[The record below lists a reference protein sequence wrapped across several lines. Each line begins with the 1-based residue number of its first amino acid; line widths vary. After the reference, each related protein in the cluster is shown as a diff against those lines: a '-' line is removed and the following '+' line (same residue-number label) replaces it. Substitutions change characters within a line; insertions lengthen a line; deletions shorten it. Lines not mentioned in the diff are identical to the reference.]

1 MRRRWIS
8 LMTALVMMVSMVL
21 TSLPAVAQETTPDD
35 FDQIRT
41 KWQHMAMGGDYDEN
55 DPRMQVLLQSIND
68 VAQDLLDRINPNPTP
83 DWGDNDYLWTEYMLG
98 KRKSAYDDSN
108 NVQFSY
114 RNLRNMAIA
123 YQTKGCDLYKNEE
136 LKNEIFR
143 GLDYLYEHHYYPAMY
158 GEGEH
163 SGRYGNWFTWQ
174 VGGPIYLCEATLL
187 MYDEMDL
194 ETVQKYATI
203 ARDGANTYGGGS
215 GAITNPNEGANGL
228 WHNRVLML
236 TSIMLKDAD
245 MMQDISDAV
254 PYYIQYVKSG
264 DGYYPDG
271 TFAFHGNFVYN
282 GGYGKEAFSDI
293 SHFFLLLSDSPWE
306 IPLDKAE
313 AFYQIVRDSYAPLMY
328 KGIFMDMA
336 RGRELTRTDTTD
348 AYAGITMSLSF
359 LMTSKFAPDDVAQEF
374 EGMIKNWMDNDF
386 ALETMQH
393 GAGVAWYM
401 FPVYNL
407 AETLRILDDNSI
419 QKVEL
424 DKPSRQWGRG
434 ARTIHHSDDYT
445 AALSMTSKTIR
456 SYEQGDSNT
465 RGWYTGWGQL
475 YLYTNDVG
483 QYSGLS
489 KPTIDWERLPG
500 VTSVATMHPST
511 QYNGAAFVGG
521 ATLKGLYSATGMQVQ
536 TQSPTS
542 LEGKKSY
549 FFFDDE
555 VVAIGSNLTS
565 SNSNTVETTFENRR
579 IEGDNALIIN
589 GQKMPN
595 ELGWEETLED
605 VNWAFMEG
613 NVEGS
618 DIGIYFPGGT
628 TLNAKREARTGKWS
642 SLGSYNPDETEYS
655 ANWLTLWKDHGVKP
669 ENGTYEYVVLPGK
682 TQQEVES
689 YANNSDVEILR
700 NDSDV
705 HAVYKKSLNIVAA
718 NMWNAG
724 SLDAMGTS
732 NFITVDKPATVM
744 VQESNQGLDISVT
757 DSTQQADTVTVEINR
772 AAYGAS
778 SKDERVTVVQTS
790 PSIILEID
798 TKDAI
803 GTPIEAS
810 ISYTPVGVPD
820 ASEILSTELVDD
832 TLNLTFKAAD
842 RAEGYILQYGTES
855 GVYTDS
861 ITVTSPKASIQ
872 GLEPDTTY
880 YFVVKAFNESG
891 ESALSEEKSYTM
903 GNTRRLVD
911 NFDDMSKM
919 ASYSDGWALDQTN
932 ADTYFNGD
940 TSRLKRNDADK
951 TNRAEEIVYYT
962 PEPKNFEVVVYD
974 YGRAEGNNTIFEAFG
989 SADGKTWTPIDM
1001 NREGDLKKDTWRKTV
1016 YTNASQLDSSYN
1028 YIKFVVS
1035 NNDKIWAPQLS
1046 TLTIDYAYTNDRVA
1060 MDTMQDDSKAF
1071 ETTGN
1076 FTYMTTDGAD
1086 FDGDT
1091 SVAASADTVGTKVYS
1106 FTNIQ
1111 NASLTYYATGTSG
1124 AIMPY
1129 AEASVNGVDYVPVST
1144 SFEKDNTS
1152 TSTKY
1157 GKYIA
1162 EFSDLPEG
1170 AKYLRVSIDR
1180 NGFEGMEEVYW
1191 ADLNLSYQHEIQP
1204 IEQVKF
1210 ENDQQEAVI
1219 GYSDTP
1225 SVKVAPMN
1233 GSGELV
1239 YSSDTEA
1246 VLYFEG
1252 STMVPVQQGNANITV
1267 NVLGTEVSD
1276 TIPARVS
1283 RNMAM
1288 NKSVTSSA
1296 VNGMYPA
1303 TNAVDGD
1310 VLSRW
1315 QSADEQDAWLQID
1328 LGSEKSINAFDITW
1342 QQYGKQ
1348 YKILVSKNGQDWDEA
1363 FVQTS
1368 GKGGHEWIAL
1378 KEPVTTRY
1386 IKMQGIETD
1395 SCYSIFEFRALS
1407 FTDSEDPAPVS
1418 TNVALGKEASSSS
1431 IDKNDSKLGP
1441 KYAVDGDES
1450 SRFSTGRTDDEW
1462 FMVNLGSSYT
1472 LTDVNILWETAYGKE
1487 YKIQIS
1493 SDGKDWKDLIHEKNG
1508 AQGWKR
1514 YSFEPVN
1521 AQYVRMQGITRS
1533 GKYGYSFYEFQVMGY
1548 GNTDPV
1554 EINSIAFEKDQINV
1568 LRGGKVKLG
1577 IVADPANATASSF
1590 QWESLNKDIAMVD
1603 QSGNV
1608 TALVPGEAII
1618 QVSSTLN
1625 PEVKATCKV
1634 VVEDYSG
1641 IPTPVESVIMSGKV
1655 NYMDVDEQ
1663 ITLTATVAPENAMTK
1678 NVKWTSSD
1686 ESILTVDYNGNVTAL
1701 KPGIATIRVTS
1712 AADASIYDE
1721 CTIEVREPE
1730 IPDTITAEAD
1740 KDTYDAGETITL
1752 TIKTPLDVRRVALQ
1766 NERGN
1771 YITMQDVH
1779 SKQEDGQ
1786 KVWTVKTSLDSYGL
1800 GRTLTVM
1807 VDQGEGL
1814 VEGTTVTVDI
1824 VKPAAP
1830 AAEIYSVEMQSEN
1843 ANINEP
1849 FTVKVKTNLN
1859 ATKLAVKNESG
1870 RNISFDVLSCED
1882 EGDVRTYTLS
1892 MSVGTAGD
1900 REFTFLAANEDGVW
1914 TEPGVTAS
1922 IQIVAKA
1929 IIYSAEMQSESAN
1942 VNEPFTVQVKTNTNA
1957 TKLAVK
1963 NETGRDVSF
1972 DVLGYKDEGD
1982 VRTYTISMSVGTAGV
1997 RVFSFLAANE
2007 QGEWSEMTVEA
2018 SINITVKPVV
2028 YSADIQTESAKVNEP
2043 FEVKLTTSLGVTQ
2056 LAVKNELGRDISFDV
2071 LGYEDK
2077 GDMRTYT
2084 ISMSVG
2090 TAGVRVFSFLAG
2102 NDNDQWSPASVEC
2115 SVLITK

>member
-1 MRRRWIS
+1 
-8 LMTALVMMVSMVL
+8 MTALVMMVSMVL

-1730 IPDTITAEAD
+1730 IPDTITAETD

>member
-1 MRRRWIS
+1 
-8 LMTALVMMVSMVL
+8 MTALVMMVSMVL

>member
-1 MRRRWIS
+1 MKRRWIS
-8 LMTALVMMVSMVL
+8 MMTALVMMVSMVL

-68 VAQDLLDRINPNPTP
+68 VAQDLLDRINPDPTP

-143 GLDYLYEHHYYPAMY
+143 GLEYLYEYHYYPAMY
-158 GEGEH
+158 GTGDH

-174 VGGPIYLCEATLL
+174 VGGPIYLSEATLL

-203 ARDGANTYGGGS
+203 ARDGANTYSGGS

-236 TSIMLKDAD
+236 TAIMLKDGD
-245 MMQDISDAV
+245 MMQDVSDAV

-386 ALETMQH
+386 AIETMQH

-407 AETLRILDDNSI
+407 AETLRILDDDSI
-419 QKVEL
+419 EKVEL
-424 DKPSRQWGRG
+424 DQPSRQWGRG
-434 ARTIHHSDDYT
+434 ARTIHHSDDYS

-465 RGWYTGWGQL
+465 KGWYTGWGQL
-475 YLYTNDVG
+475 YIYTNDVG

-521 ATLKGLYSATGMQVQ
+521 ATLNGLYSATGMQVQ

-542 LEGKKSY
+542 LEAKKSY

-555 VVAIGSNLTS
+555 VVAIGSDITS
-565 SNSNTVETTFENRR
+565 SNANTIETTFENRR
-579 IEGDNALIIN
+579 IEGDNALVID
-589 GQKMPN
+589 GEKMPN
-595 ELGWEETLED
+595 ELGWQETLED

-618 DIGIYFPGGT
+618 DIGIYFPEGT
-628 TLNAKREARTGKWS
+628 TLNAKRETRTGKWS

-655 ANWLTLWKDHGVKP
+655 ANWLTLWQDHGSKP
-669 ENGTYEYVVLPGK
+669 ENGSYEYVLLPGM
-682 TQQEVES
+682 TQQQVES

-705 HAVYKKSLNIVAA
+705 HAVYKKSLNILAA
-718 NMWNAG
+718 NMWNGG

-732 NFITVDKPATVM
+732 NFLTVDKPATVM
-744 VQESNQGLDISVT
+744 VQETNKGLDISLT
-757 DSTQQADTVTVEINR
+757 DSTQQADTVTLEINR
-772 AAYGAS
+772 AAYGVS
-778 SKDERVTVVQTS
+778 SKDERVKVIQTS

-810 ISYTPVGVPD
+810 ISYTPVD
-820 ASEILSTELVDD
+820 APEATEILSTELVDD
-832 TLNLTFKAAD
+832 TLNLTFKNAD

-855 GVYTDS
+855 GVYTES

-880 YFVVKAFNESG
+880 YFVVKAFNDSG

-962 PEPKNFEVVVYD
+962 PDPENFEIVVYD
-974 YGRAEGNNTIFEAFG
+974 YGREEGKNTIFEAFG

-1001 NREGDLKKDTWRKTV
+1001 NREGEVKKDTWRKTV
-1016 YTNASQLDSSYN
+1016 YTNAAELDSSYN

-1046 TLTIDYAYTNDRVA
+1046 TLTIDYAYTNDRMV
-1060 MDTMQDDSKAF
+1060 MDTMLDDSKAF

-1076 FTYMTTDGAD
+1076 FAYMTTDGTD

-1091 SVAASADTVGTKVYS
+1091 DVAYSTDTVGTRLYS
-1106 FTNIQ
+1106 FTNIES
-1111 NASLTYYATGTSG
+1111 ASLTYYATGTSG
-1124 AIMPY
+1124 AIQPY
-1129 AEASVNGVDYVPVST
+1129 AEASVDGKTYVPVST
-1144 SFEKDNTS
+1144 SFEKDASS
-1152 TSTKY
+1152 TSEKY
-1157 GKYIA
+1157 GKYIS
-1162 EFSDLPEG
+1162 EFTDLPEG
-1170 AKYLRVSIDR
+1170 AKYLRVTIDR
-1180 NGFEGMEEVYW
+1180 NGWEGEEDVYW
-1191 ADLNLSYQHEIQP
+1191 TDLSLSYKHEIQP

-1210 ENDQQEAVI
+1210 ANGQQEAVI

-1246 VLYFEG
+1246 VLTFEG
-1252 STMVPVQQGNANITV
+1252 DTMVPVQQGNANITV

-1283 RNMAM
+1283 RNLAM

-1303 TNAVDGD
+1303 TNAVDGNM
-1310 VLSRW
+1310 LSRW

-1328 LGSEKSINAFDITW
+1328 LGSEKSIDAFDITW

-1348 YKILVSKNGQDWDEA
+1348 YKIQVSDNGQDWEDA

-1378 KEPVTTRY
+1378 DQPVTTRY

-1407 FTDSEDPAPVS
+1407 FTDSEDPDPIS
-1418 TNVALGKEASSSS
+1418 TNVALGKEASASSLDSSS
-1431 IDKNDSKLGP
+1431 LVASN
-1441 KYAVDGDES
+1441 AVDGDETT
-1450 SRFSTGRTDDEW
+1450 RFSTARTDDEW
-1462 FMVNLGSSYT
+1462 FVVNLGSVYT
-1472 LTDVNILWETAYGKE
+1472 LTDINILWESAYGKE
-1487 YKIQIS
+1487 YKLQVSDDNS
-1493 SDGKDWKDLIHEKNG
+1493 SWKDVVHETNG
-1508 AQGWKR
+1508 AQGWKKH
-1514 YSFEPVN
+1514 SFEPVSG
-1521 AQYVRMQGITRS
+1521 QYVRMLGIQRGS
-1533 GKYGYSFYEFQVMGY
+1533 KYGYSFYEFQVMGY

-1554 EINSIAFEKDQINV
+1554 EINSIAFEKDQYNV
-1568 LRGGKVKLG
+1568 LCGNKVSLG
-1577 IVADPANATASSF
+1577 LITDPANATASSF
-1590 QWESLNKDIAMVD
+1590 QWESLNKDIAIVD

-1608 TALVPGEAII
+1608 TALVPGEATI
-1618 QVSSTLN
+1618 QVSSVLN
-1625 PEVKATCKV
+1625 PEVKATCKI

-1641 IPTPVESVIMSGKV
+1641 MPTPVESVTMSGKV

-1663 ITLTATVAPENAMTK
+1663 ITLSATVAPDDAMTK

-1686 ESILTVDYNGNVTAL
+1686 ESILTVDNNGNVTAL

-1712 AADASIYDE
+1712 AADANIYDE

-1730 IPDTITAEAD
+1730 VPDTITAETD
-1740 KDTYDAGETITL
+1740 KDTYDVNETITM
-1752 TIKTPLDVRRVALQ
+1752 TIKTPLDVNRVALR

-1771 YITMQDVH
+1771 YITLLDVH

-1786 KVWTVKTSLDSYGL
+1786 KVWTVKTAVGSYGI
-1800 GRTLTVM
+1800 GRVLSVM
-1807 VDQGEGL
+1807 VDRGEGL
-1814 VEGTTVTVDI
+1814 VEGTTITVDI

-1830 AAEIYSVEMQSEN
+1830 AAEVYSAEMQSEV
-1843 ANINEP
+1843 ANVNES

-1859 ATKLAVKNESG
+1859 ATKLAVKNENG
-1870 RNISFDVLSCED
+1870 RNISFNVLDCVD
-1882 EGDVRTYTLS
+1882 EGDVRTYTIS
-1892 MSVGTAGD
+1892 MSVGTAGM

-1914 TEPGVTAS
+1914 TETGATAS
-1922 IQIVAKA
+1922 IKIVSNA

-1942 VNEPFTVQVKTNTNA
+1942 VNEPFTVKVKTSLDA

-1963 NETGRDVSF
+1963 NENGRNVSF
-1972 DVLGYKDEGD
+1972 DVLDCVDEGNVRTYTISMSVGTTGMRVFSFLAANETGKWSAMTVEASINITVKPIVYSADIQVETAKVNEPFEVKVTTNVGATKLAVKNENGRNIGFDVLGYEDEGD
-1982 VRTYTISMSVGTAGV
+1982 KRTYTISMSVGTAGM

-2007 QGEWSEMTVEA
+2007 QGQWSEM
-2018 SINITVKPVV
+2018 
-2028 YSADIQTESAKVNEP
+2028 SA
-2043 FEVKLTTSLGVTQ
+2043 
-2056 LAVKNELGRDISFDV
+2056 
-2071 LGYEDK
+2071 
-2077 GDMRTYT
+2077 
-2084 ISMSVG
+2084 
-2090 TAGVRVFSFLAG
+2090 
-2102 NDNDQWSPASVEC
+2102 EC
-2115 SVLITK
+2115 SVVITK

>member
-1 MRRRWIS
+1 
-8 LMTALVMMVSMVL
+8 
-21 TSLPAVAQETTPDD
+21 
-35 FDQIRT
+35 
-41 KWQHMAMGGDYDEN
+41 
-55 DPRMQVLLQSIND
+55 
-68 VAQDLLDRINPNPTP
+68 
-83 DWGDNDYLWTEYMLG
+83 
-98 KRKSAYDDSN
+98 
-108 NVQFSY
+108 
-114 RNLRNMAIA
+114 
-123 YQTKGCDLYKNEE
+123 
-136 LKNEIFR
+136 
-143 GLDYLYEHHYYPAMY
+143 
-158 GEGEH
+158 
-163 SGRYGNWFTWQ
+163 
-174 VGGPIYLCEATLL
+174 
-187 MYDEMDL
+187 
-194 ETVQKYATI
+194 
-203 ARDGANTYGGGS
+203 
-215 GAITNPNEGANGL
+215 
-228 WHNRVLML
+228 
-236 TSIMLKDAD
+236 
-245 MMQDISDAV
+245 
-254 PYYIQYVKSG
+254 
-264 DGYYPDG
+264 
-271 TFAFHGNFVYN
+271 
-282 GGYGKEAFSDI
+282 
-293 SHFFLLLSDSPWE
+293 
-306 IPLDKAE
+306 
-313 AFYQIVRDSYAPLMY
+313 
-328 KGIFMDMA
+328 
-336 RGRELTRTDTTD
+336 
-348 AYAGITMSLSF
+348 
-359 LMTSKFAPDDVAQEF
+359 
-374 EGMIKNWMDNDF
+374 
-386 ALETMQH
+386 
-393 GAGVAWYM
+393 
-401 FPVYNL
+401 
-407 AETLRILDDNSI
+407 
-419 QKVEL
+419 
-424 DKPSRQWGRG
+424 
-434 ARTIHHSDDYT
+434 
-445 AALSMTSKTIR
+445 
-456 SYEQGDSNT
+456 
-465 RGWYTGWGQL
+465 
-475 YLYTNDVG
+475 
-483 QYSGLS
+483 
-489 KPTIDWERLPG
+489 
-500 VTSVATMHPST
+500 
-511 QYNGAAFVGG
+511 
-521 ATLKGLYSATGMQVQ
+521 
-536 TQSPTS
+536 
-542 LEGKKSY
+542 
-549 FFFDDE
+549 
-555 VVAIGSNLTS
+555 
-565 SNSNTVETTFENRR
+565 
-579 IEGDNALIIN
+579 
-589 GQKMPN
+589 
-595 ELGWEETLED
+595 
-605 VNWAFMEG
+605 
-613 NVEGS
+613 
-618 DIGIYFPGGT
+618 
-628 TLNAKREARTGKWS
+628 
-642 SLGSYNPDETEYS
+642 
-655 ANWLTLWKDHGVKP
+655 
-669 ENGTYEYVVLPGK
+669 
-682 TQQEVES
+682 
-689 YANNSDVEILR
+689 
-700 NDSDV
+700 
-705 HAVYKKSLNIVAA
+705 
-718 NMWNAG
+718 
-724 SLDAMGTS
+724 
-732 NFITVDKPATVM
+732 
-744 VQESNQGLDISVT
+744 
-757 DSTQQADTVTVEINR
+757 
-772 AAYGAS
+772 
-778 SKDERVTVVQTS
+778 
-790 PSIILEID
+790 
-798 TKDAI
+798 
-803 GTPIEAS
+803 
-810 ISYTPVGVPD
+810 
-820 ASEILSTELVDD
+820 
-832 TLNLTFKAAD
+832 
-842 RAEGYILQYGTES
+842 
-855 GVYTDS
+855 
-861 ITVTSPKASIQ
+861 
-872 GLEPDTTY
+872 
-880 YFVVKAFNESG
+880 
-891 ESALSEEKSYTM
+891 M